1 MNLATLAGE
10 LEAAQEQ
17 LDEMSRKHQLS
28 ELARLSVDM
37 DKIELQRRLNEIIG
51 SRTLVEKR
59 LVEANAALADLKV
72 QLENEEAL
80 VWMLNWS

>member
-1 MNLATLAGE
+1 
-10 LEAAQEQ
+10 
-17 LDEMSRKHQLS
+17 MSRKHQLS

-80 VWMLNWS
+80 VWMLNWL